1 MYSTSECISL
11 CGALWS
17 LAARTTALAMECGKC
32 SSRQAAKVNISSASW
47 PLKGMISSNSGSALV
62 KVPVLSN
69 TIISAAA
76 ICSKNLPPLTVT
88 PRLEASPI
96 ADKTDN
102 GIDNFKAQEKSTIM
116 KDKALVTLRVNKKV
130 NAAPKKENGTNRSA
144 MR

>member
-1 MYSTSECISL
+1 
-11 CGALWS
+11 
-17 LAARTTALAMECGKC
+17 
-32 SSRQAAKVNISSASW
+32 
-47 PLKGMISSNSGSALV
+47 MISSNSGSALV
-62 KVPVLSN
+62 KVPVLSK

-88 PRLEASPI
+88 PRLDASPI

-102 GIDNFKAQEKSTIM
+102 GMDNFKAQEKSTIM

-130 NAAPKKENGTNRSA
+130 SAAPKKENGTNRSA